1 MPRGLSEVL
10 RARIITLR
18 EEGYF
23 TRAIASRVSVSQS
36 CVVTTLQRYHD
47 MDNLADRPRSGRPTV
62 LTAGQKR
69 YIRLLTA
76 RDPTINATKIK
87 AELRAATGR
96 EVSTQTIRNCLHQV
110 GLRARR
116 SWRAPLNSRQRQ
128 RHRYQW
134 ARLRQNEED
143 ENENIWHNCLFVDES
158 RISTHPDNRRVRV
171 WRRPGDSERQRTA
184 TGTVQQGGKSVSFWG
199 GIMIGARTPLIPYRG
214 YMTAVKYKTDVIDG
228 IVKPFRINHGHQFVL
243 VDDNAPAHRA
253 QRVNAALREYNITRL
268 DWPAGSPDLNPIEH
282 AWDAVKR
289 AVWNRQP
296 QPQTVPEI
304 REAVIQEWDRLPQE
318 MLDNL
323 ILSMPRRIGACVRAR
338 GGVILY

>member
-10 RARIITLR
+10 RARIVTLG
-18 EEGYF
+18 EEGHS
-23 TRAIASRVSVSQS
+23 TREIARRVAVSQS
-36 CVVTTLQRYHD
+36 CVVNTLRRYRGV
-47 MDNLADRPRSGRPTV
+47 DNFADRPRSGRPTV
-62 LTAGQKR
+62 LTAAQKR

-76 RDPTINATKIK
+76 RDPTINATKIR
-87 AELRAATGR
+87 AELRAATR
-96 EVSTQTIRNCLHQV
+96 LEISTQTIRNCLHQV

-116 SWRAPLNSRQRQ
+116 SWRAPLNSQQRQ
-128 RHRYQW
+128 RRRLQW

-143 ENENIWHNCLFVDES
+143 DEENIWRNCLFVDES
-158 RISTHPDNRRVRV
+158 RISTHPDNRRLRV
-171 WRRPGDSERQRTA
+171 WRRRGNAERQRTA

-214 YMTAVKYKTDVIDG
+214 WMTAALYQTIAIDG
-228 IVKPFRINHGHQFVL
+228 IVRSFRINHGPRFVL

-253 QRVNAALREYNITRL
+253 QRINAALREYDITRL

-296 QPQTVPEI
+296 PPQTVPEI

-323 ILSMPRRIGACVRAR
+323 ILSMPRRIAACVRAR

>member
-10 RARIITLR
+10 RARIVTLR
-18 EEGYF
+18 EEGYT
-23 TRAIASRVSVSQS
+23 TRVIARRLAISQS
-36 CVVTTLQRYHD
+36 CVVATLQRYHG
-47 MDNLADRPRSGRPTV
+47 MGNLADRPRSGRPTV
-62 LTAGQKR
+62 LTAAQKR
-69 YIRLLTA
+69 YIRLLAA

-87 AELRAATGR
+87 AEVRAASGL
-96 EVSTQTIRNCLHQV
+96 EVSTQTVRNCLHQA

-128 RHRYQW
+128 QRRLQW
-134 ARLRQNEED
+134 ARLRQNEEGED
-143 ENENIWHNCLFVDES
+143 ENIWQNCLFVDES

-171 WRRPGDSERQRTA
+171 WRRPGDRERQRTA

-214 YMTAVKYKTDVIDG
+214 FMTADMYKAVAIDD
-228 IVKPFRINHGHQFVL
+228 IVRPFRVNHGHQFVL

-253 QRVNAALREYNITRL
+253 QRVNAALQEYDITRL

-282 AWDAVKR
+282 AWDALKR
-289 AVWNRQP
+289 AVWNREP
-296 QPQTVPEI
+296 RPQTVPEL
-304 REAVIQEWDRLPQE
+304 REAAIEEWDRLPQE

-323 ILSMPRRIGACVRAR
+323 ILSMPRRIFACVRAR